1 MSLLTADNST
11 PWGAFVGF
19 LASVY
24 EPWHI
29 LFNIVIII
37 VAAIL
42 VRWLILVVMR
52 RSINSV
58 ISGVKK
64 SHNVQETQEL
74 ASAPLKAA
82 RIVQRTRTLGT
93 LINSVLTVII
103 LGTALVLI
111 LQVLGVPV
119 LGIIGAAGV
128 VAAGLAFGAQNLVKD
143 VLNGMFMVVEDQFGI
158 GDVVDLGVASG
169 TVESVGVRIT
179 SIRDMSGTLWHVRNG
194 EILRVGNKSQ
204 GWARVIIDLPVPY
217 TADIDVVKEVIL
229 ATATA
234 LSTDPEWRRKIIEHP
249 EIWGVESITAEALV
263 VRLAMKTRSADQWAV
278 ARELR
283 LRLKLALDEL
293 GVRVPSLNRMV
304 LDQHRATLPPAPNAL
319 KIGDKSHDEGDDDG
333 IRTE

>member
-1 MSLLTADNST
+1 MSPLPTEDST

-19 LASVY
+19 VTSVY
-24 EPWHI
+24 EPWHVLI
-29 LFNIVIII
+29 NIVII
-37 VAAIL
+37 VAGAFFI
-42 VRWLILVVMR
+42 RWLVLVIVR
-52 RSINSV
+52 RSIDRV
-58 ISGVKK
+58 VSGVKK

-74 ASAPLKAA
+74 ASAPLRAA

-93 LINSVLTVII
+93 VINSVLTVIV
-103 LGTALVLI
+103 LGAALVLI

-119 LGIIGAAGV
+119 LGIVGAAGV

-179 SIRDMSGTLWHVRNG
+179 SIRDVSGTLWHVRNG

-217 TADIDVVKEVIL
+217 NADINAVKEVIL
-229 ATATA
+229 TTAKS
-234 LSTDPEWRRKIIEHP
+234 LSTDPEWRRKIIENP

-263 VRLAMKTRSADQWAV
+263 VRLTVKTRSADQWAV

-283 LRLKLALDEL
+283 LRLKLALDVL
-293 GVRVPSLNRMV
+293 GVSVPSLNRMV
-304 LDQHRATLPPAPNAL
+304 LDQHRVALPIAPEEL
-319 KIGDKSHDEGDDDG
+319 KGDDDTP
-333 IRTE
+333 RTQ